1 MKKVRTHLE
10 DRVLPSYTK
19 GEEIFNMVSHIAG
32 GALAI
37 AALVLCVIFAVIH
50 TDAWGVVGAAIYGS
64 TMVVLYAMSS
74 IYHGLKP
81 EMPKKVFQV
90 IDHCTIY
97 FLIAG
102 TYTLT
107 NYRKSGQQDEQEQQ
121 ADSTKKK
128 DSNSKVSA
136 KSANTDKLTID
147 TENQNDEKQDQKM
160 EQNKSE
166 EDNQSTEGTDQSGT
180 GSVATSGS
188 GTSYH
193 FTEDNELLWPV
204 DGQVIMNYSMDKT
217 VYFSTLDQFKYNPA
231 LIISGAEGDQV
242 IAGAAGIV
250 KSIDVTA
257 QTGTTVNLDLGNGYE
272 LLIGQLKEV
281 PLNVGD
287 TVEANTVVGYVSK
300 PTKYYSLEGC
310 NVYYAMKK
318 DGQPVNPTD
327 YMGE

>member
-1 MKKVRTHLE
+1 M
-10 DRVLPSYTK
+10 
-19 GEEIFNMVSHIAG
+19 GIA
-32 GALAI
+32 LCF
-37 AALVLCVIFAVIH
+37 AAAV
-50 TDAWGVVGAAIYGS
+50 V
-64 TMVVLYAMSS
+64 
-74 IYHGLKP
+74 
-81 EMPKKVFQV
+81 
-90 IDHCTIY
+90 
-97 FLIAG
+97 IAG

-193 FTEDNELLWPV
+193 FTEDSELLWPV

-310 NVYYAMKK
+310 NVILCHEERWTA
-318 DGQPVNPTD
+318 
-327 YMGE
+327 GESDRLYGRITESGRFRRNLLLFLCKCPKLLKNGRCQKIESII

>member
-1 MKKVRTHLE
+1 MKKRKK
-10 DRVLPSYTK
+10 PSARRRASI
-19 GEEIFNMVSHIAG
+19 GIA
-32 GALAI
+32 LCF
-37 AALVLCVIFAVIH
+37 AAAV
-50 TDAWGVVGAAIYGS
+50 V
-64 TMVVLYAMSS
+64 
-74 IYHGLKP
+74 
-81 EMPKKVFQV
+81 
-90 IDHCTIY
+90 
-97 FLIAG
+97 IAG

-107 NYRKSGQQDEQEQQ
+107 NYRKSGQQDEQEKQ

-193 FTEDNELLWPV
+193 FTEDSELLWPV

-231 LIISGAEGDQV
+231 LIIS
-242 IAGAAGIV
+242 
-250 KSIDVTA
+250 
-257 QTGTTVNLDLGNGYE
+257 
-272 LLIGQLKEV
+272 
-281 PLNVGD
+281 
-287 TVEANTVVGYVSK
+287 
-300 PTKYYSLEGC
+300 
-310 NVYYAMKK
+310 
-318 DGQPVNPTD
+318 
-327 YMGE
+327 

>member
-1 MKKVRTHLE
+1 MKKRKK
-10 DRVLPSYTK
+10 PSARRRASI
-19 GEEIFNMVSHIAG
+19 GIA
-32 GALAI
+32 LCFV
-37 AALVLCVIFAVIH
+37 AA
-50 TDAWGVVGAAIYGS
+50 VV
-64 TMVVLYAMSS
+64 
-74 IYHGLKP
+74 
-81 EMPKKVFQV
+81 
-90 IDHCTIY
+90 
-97 FLIAG
+97 IAG

-107 NYRKSGQQDEQEQQ
+107 SYRKSGQQDEQEQQ
-121 ADSTKKK
+121 TDSTKKD
-128 DSNSKVSA
+128 DSNNKVSA

-147 TENQNDEKQDQKM
+147 TEDKDGQNQDQ
-160 EQNKSE
+160 QNSE
-166 EDNQSTEGTDQSGT
+166 EKNQSTEGTDQSST
-180 GSVATSGS
+180 GSVATSGN

-193 FTEDNELLWPV
+193 FTEDSELLWPV
-204 DGQVIMNYSMDKT
+204 DGQVVLNYSMDKT

-287 TVEANTVVGYVSK
+287 AVQANTVVGYVSK
-300 PTKYYSLEGC
+300 PTKYYSLEGT

>member
-1 MKKVRTHLE
+1 MKKRKK
-10 DRVLPSYTK
+10 PSARRRASI
-19 GEEIFNMVSHIAG
+19 GIA
-32 GALAI
+32 
-37 AALVLCVIFAVIH
+37 LCFA
-50 TDAWGVVGAAIYGS
+50 TAVV
-64 TMVVLYAMSS
+64 
-74 IYHGLKP
+74 
-81 EMPKKVFQV
+81 
-90 IDHCTIY
+90 
-97 FLIAG
+97 IAG

-107 NYRKSGQQDEQEQQ
+107 SYRKSGQQDEQT
-121 ADSTKKK
+121 DGTKKE
-128 DSNSKVSA
+128 DSNNKVSA

-147 TENQNDEKQDQKM
+147 TENQDGEKQDQKT

-193 FTEDNELLWPV
+193 FTEDSELLWPV
-204 DGQVIMNYSMDKT
+204 DGQVVMNYSMDKT

-287 TVEANTVVGYVSK
+287 TVQANTVVGYVSK
-300 PTKYYSLEGC
+300 PTKYYSLEGA

>member
-1 MKKVRTHLE
+1 MIRSGTFFGGSNGFVLSSEEHKKSEPFPYLKKVR
-10 DRVLPSYTK
+10 
-19 GEEIFNMVSHIAG
+19 I
-32 GALAI
+32 
-37 AALVLCVIFAVIH
+37 
-50 TDAWGVVGAAIYGS
+50 
-64 TMVVLYAMSS
+64 
-74 IYHGLKP
+74 
-81 EMPKKVFQV
+81 
-90 IDHCTIY
+90 
-97 FLIAG
+97 
-102 TYTLT
+102 
-107 NYRKSGQQDEQEQQ
+107 
-121 ADSTKKK
+121 
-128 DSNSKVSA
+128 
-136 KSANTDKLTID
+136 
-147 TENQNDEKQDQKM
+147 
-160 EQNKSE
+160 
-166 EDNQSTEGTDQSGT
+166 
-180 GSVATSGS
+180 
-188 GTSYH
+188 
-193 FTEDNELLWPV
+193 LLPV

>member
-1 MKKVRTHLE
+1 MKKRKK
-10 DRVLPSYTK
+10 PSARRRASI
-19 GEEIFNMVSHIAG
+19 GIA
-32 GALAI
+32 LCFV
-37 AALVLCVIFAVIH
+37 AA
-50 TDAWGVVGAAIYGS
+50 VV
-64 TMVVLYAMSS
+64 
-74 IYHGLKP
+74 
-81 EMPKKVFQV
+81 
-90 IDHCTIY
+90 
-97 FLIAG
+97 IAG

-147 TENQNDEKQDQKM
+147 TENQNEENRDQKM

-166 EDNQSTEGTDQSGT
+166 EDNQSTEGTDQSGA

-193 FTEDNELLWPV
+193 FTEDSELLWPV
-204 DGQVIMNYSMDKT
+204 DGQVIMNYSMD
-217 VYFSTLDQFKYNPA
+217 KYNPA

-300 PTKYYSLEGC
+300 PTKYYSLEGG

-318 DGQPVNPTD
+318 DGQPVNPTE

>member
-1 MKKVRTHLE
+1 MKKRKK
-10 DRVLPSYTK
+10 PSARRRASI
-19 GEEIFNMVSHIAG
+19 GIA
-32 GALAI
+32 LCFV
-37 AALVLCVIFAVIH
+37 AA
-50 TDAWGVVGAAIYGS
+50 VV
-64 TMVVLYAMSS
+64 
-74 IYHGLKP
+74 
-81 EMPKKVFQV
+81 
-90 IDHCTIY
+90 
-97 FLIAG
+97 IAG

-128 DSNSKVSA
+128 DRNSKVSA

-193 FTEDNELLWPV
+193 FTEDSELLWPV